1 MSTTFA
7 AKKAKILQ
15 QLAVPDASS
24 TDIQPGDCVDVG
36 IRELVDEINKLD
48 TLATTSSCA
57 GRFAVYLEGKDP
69 NLSQSSLD
77 EGDGQWLFISH
88 DPLPLSGNGSVAPM
102 LGLSDHTEL
111 SVPSSAKGVRWVRCK
126 FEPMFLH
133 VLSSSLESAQKIH
146 TAALQSGF
154 RESGI
159 SSISTDNLRTSTAM
173 VAIRTN
179 DIVFDNIIGY
189 EGPDG
194 RLIPMVTEAYM
205 RILIELGNQKFQA
218 NKART
223 QQFQNALLTSFGPP
237 QAQYSGPCA
246 WEPIEQR
253 RVRMREDDIRRKADA
268 QRTTEDSARSS
279 Q

>member
-111 SVPSSAKGVRWVRCK
+111 SVPSSAKGV
-126 FEPMFLH
+126 
-133 VLSSSLESAQKIH
+133 SSSLESAQKIH

-179 DIVFDNIIGY
+179 DLVFDNIIGY

-268 QRTTEDSARSS
+268 QRTTEYSARSS

>member
-1 MSTTFA
+1 MPLDRDSLSNLTRCLRYTITMSTTFA

-69 NLSQSSLD
+69 NSSQSSLG

-126 FEPMFLH
+126 FEPM
-133 VLSSSLESAQKIH
+133 VGE
-146 TAALQSGF
+146 T
-154 RESGI
+154 
-159 SSISTDNLRTSTAM
+159 
-173 VAIRTN
+173 
-179 DIVFDNIIGY
+179 
-189 EGPDG
+189 
-194 RLIPMVTEAYM
+194 
-205 RILIELGNQKFQA
+205 
-218 NKART
+218 
-223 QQFQNALLTSFGPP
+223 
-237 QAQYSGPCA
+237 
-246 WEPIEQR
+246 
-253 RVRMREDDIRRKADA
+253 
-268 QRTTEDSARSS
+268 
-279 Q
+279 